1 MKKTAI
7 SLILALAMVLGF
19 VLVAA
24 PQAEAAGTIAD
35 ILVNEKDVV
44 TAGQALLTIEEK

>member
-24 PQAEAAGTIAD
+24 PQAEAAGTNHVAHTEGM
-35 ILVNEKDVV
+35 NHC
-44 TAGQALLTIEEK
+44 ACG